1 MIGGG
6 RSLWQ
11 GFATWDEISRCPMTN
26 QPNEAG
32 NWAANNPAYEL
43 FFIQAEVHH
52 RQRHSPSPDNTEAQV
67 PDMPSEIAMDGDN
80 DSLANVRPNI
90 LTLLKSLT

>member
-1 MIGGG
+1 
-6 RSLWQ
+6 
-11 GFATWDEISRCPMTN
+11 MTN

-90 LTLLKSLT
+90 LTLLKSLTWNQSMKPQFLGAVYYLTNW